1 MVSTPLDLQ
10 PALLSPVWFFGGPMQ
25 LVFPICDVVH
35 AHVFSHVHIV
45 VPFLRSI
52 CTCMVSSTRRA
63 FRRCCIL
70 RYLRLVSLP
79 PLSDPCHR
87 LLYLSEDLRL
97 RYLCEHVEI
106 GASFSRL

>member
-87 LLYLSEDLRL
+87 LLYLSEDF
-97 RYLCEHVEI
+97 EI
-106 GASFSRL
+106 KVPL